1 MFETNLHFDVV
12 FQVGL
17 GWMGDLPWVNVTKT
31 YAICL
36 IFCGITIILF
46 PVLIRVM
53 DPEAPYS
60 FYILA
65 LNAFMFGLMFSSS
78 YSYTPSI
85 LVELIAL
92 ERFTMAYGLVL
103 LSQGIGHL
111 IGPPMAGE

>member
-1 MFETNLHFDVV
+1 
-12 FQVGL
+12 
-17 GWMGDLPWVNVTKT
+17 MGDLPWVNVTKT
-31 YAICL
+31 YAVCL

-46 PVLIRVM
+46 PVLIRIM

-65 LNAFMFGLMFSSS
+65 LNAVMFGLMFSSS

-111 IGPPMAGE
+111 IGPPMAGKLMYILTTQTF